1 MRCNQE
7 TKTMTR
13 AIRRTGQQNCKIS
26 FSLLLLLAEFLCFF
40 PFKTKNKWNWKVS
53 LSLSMNKNM
62 FLCFCLIGRSVATDW
77 FTCKLKTLNL
87 ASLAQQK
94 QKQNVISKF
103 IIKRQNL
110 LWFRFSIFEYIIQ
123 TRYYVDNL
131 VLALT

>member
-26 FSLLLLLAEFLCFF
+26 FSLLLLLAEFLCSKPKINEIEKF
-40 PFKTKNKWNWKVS
+40 PF
-53 LSLSMNKNM
+53 LSLNKNM

>member
-1 MRCNQE
+1 
-7 TKTMTR
+7 
-13 AIRRTGQQNCKIS
+13 
-26 FSLLLLLAEFLCFF
+26 
-40 PFKTKNKWNWKVS
+40 
-53 LSLSMNKNM
+53 
-62 FLCFCLIGRSVATDW
+62 
-77 FTCKLKTLNL
+77 LNL